1 MNFSYRS
8 AGNARFISAY
18 YNKPLD
24 KPDWYKINAVSD
36 DEADILLYGYIGWPF
51 NEAGEFVRALSSLKQ
66 SNITIRINSP
76 GGDVWDAN
84 AIHNAIKAHPSKP
97 VTRIESL
104 AASAA
109 SYIAIAGSQRQA
121 YKNTTM
127 MIHEPMVGMYGNQYE
142 LRETADILEQIS
154 GQMIDMYAD
163 NTNVGKRELKDMMK
177 VETWMNA
184 KVMKEKGF
192 IDTIIEAGKPVK
204 AEFDLSI
211 FANLPDEFQGEGHKE
226 PTEREIERL
235 LRDGGVSNKKA
246 KAILAGCRK
255 AEAIADE
262 PVVDP
267 PIVPPTIV
275 PPQNHDSEIIA
286 ALKNNIK
293 LIGGN

>member
-8 AGNARFISAY
+8 AGNARFIAAY

-36 DEADILLYGYIGWPF
+36 GEADILLYDYIGWPF

-84 AIHNAIKAHPSKP
+84 AIYNAIKAHPSKP
-97 VTRIESL
+97 TTRIESL

-109 SYIAIAGSQRQA
+109 SYIAVAGHKRQA
-121 YKNTTM
+121 YKNTM
-127 MIHEPMVGMYGNQYE
+127 GMIHEPMVGFYGNQYE
-142 LRETADILEQIS
+142 IDEVKSILVQVSDI
-154 GQMIDMYAD
+154 MVDMYAD
-163 NTNVGKRELKDMMK
+163 NTNVGKRELKDMLK
-177 VETWMNA
+177 SETWMPA

-204 AEFDLSI
+204 AEFDLSV
-211 FANLPDEFQGEGHKE
+211 FNNLPDEFKE
-226 PTEREIERL
+226 DKELTERDAERI
-235 LRDGGVSNKKA
+235 LRDAGFSRHKA
-246 KAILAGCRK
+246 KAILAGRK
-255 AEAIADE
+255 DGDE
-262 PVVDP
+262 PIADP
-267 PIVPPTIV
+267 PIVPP
-275 PPQNHDSEIIA
+275 QNHEAEIIA